1 MIPNTEVKEML
12 KRKDNQF
19 LRLLRNTRAHLSRT
33 YRTPQELDDFKVAI
47 SFIPAMR
54 HDPIFVLSP
63 SDRREIQNATSF
75 AQIFVVLNQYWN
87 SVHYELLEYVIKEY
101 GNASLKKE
109 MRAYVQD
116 FDELEAQIGIDHF
129 NTIKLCSPRP
139 DSVAF
144 NIDLVGIEHTRHDAR
159 IVQRSTADHFG
170 MHSHTPRI
178 LQSIVGYTKLTLLVP
193 YEVARYVMYTFHQ
206 RLIAVNLLSRPLE
219 ERVVFKAKAELSVTL
234 V

>member
-1 MIPNTEVKEML
+1 ML

-19 LRLLRNTRAHLSRT
+19 RMLLRKTHRHLSRT
-33 YRTPQELDDFKVAI
+33 YRTPAELDDFKVAI
-47 SFIPAMR
+47 SYLPAML
-54 HDPIFVLSP
+54 HGPPILLSP
-63 SDRREIQNATSF
+63 SDRREIGNATSF

-109 MRAYVQD
+109 MRAYVRD
-116 FDELEAQIGIDHF
+116 FDELEAQIGNDHF
-129 NTIKLCSPRP
+129 NTIELCSPRP

-144 NIDLVGIEHTRHDAR
+144 NIDLVGFQHTRHDAR
-159 IVQRSTADHFG
+159 TVQRSTAEHFG
-170 MHSHTPRI
+170 MHSHTPRT
-178 LQSIVGYTKLTLLVP
+178 LQSIVGSTKLTLLVP